1 MMWQSVGGFGITAS
15 LLSLVSLGFW
25 EICGKYSIMLTSS
38 DFLVSDCNS
47 VVEEYWG
54 SLRSGKDLVT
64 TTSPEVSVVEEKI
77 K

>member
-15 LLSLVSLGFW
+15 LLNWVSFW

-64 TTSPEVSVVEEKI
+64 TTSSEVSVVEEKI